1 MLTHIPLARPE
12 KTDCGPLRERGT
24 IRQGVGWGYQN
35 TLTEEA
41 TKFVL
46 EELRPSAIFRYA
58 FVIFVR
64 TRPSI
69 TQPARIPNSGDDHD
83 YCEYW
88 HPIPGINGA
97 KAKEISVKSFS
108 MAMGVKVPGFQLLS
122 LFPPSETNG
131 QSFFDVP
138 CFLPSQLGIYINV
151 YVPFIL
157 MSLAAL
163 LVSNYYRVKASDQA
177 QIYWSSAGDAGE
189 SGSVTNSYLDAG
201 AWRATTPTTM
211 DDSQSQVL
219 LRKLNDPSSE
229 NEDEEAYSLPVPGS
243 STRHTFPRKTRTC
256 SKSWSFVLFGRRR
269 RMTVDSSCLSSS
281 FLSPFFYMEG
291 HNPESFRRTRAGFFR
306 GFFRD
311 IFDVAWI
318 AVVLFALFAWLTFL

>member
-201 AWRATTPTTM
+201 GMACDYPYHNGRFSVSSPLKKTQRPLERKRRRGSIQSSSSWLQHTSYLSKKNPHLFQIMVICSVWPTST
-211 DDSQSQVL
+211 DDS
-219 LRKLNDPSSE
+219 
-229 NEDEEAYSLPVPGS
+229 G
-243 STRHTFPRKTRTC
+243 
-256 SKSWSFVLFGRRR
+256 
-269 RMTVDSSCLSSS
+269 
-281 FLSPFFYMEG
+281 
-291 HNPESFRRTRAGFFR
+291 
-306 GFFRD
+306 
-311 IFDVAWI
+311 
-318 AVVLFALFAWLTFL
+318 